1 MKNVTDKLET
11 LINIIDNSIGKEE
24 SKKFKRN
31 KNNQNKKRPM
41 SAQIIR
47 KQDKYSLR
55 QESKRKLLNYSQ
67 LIYTNN
73 EENNFRKRNNK
84 KKYKLNTSKSMILNK
99 SKKINENNFIK
110 GKFLKN
116 ASNTQNSSVIVENFY
131 LRKDS
136 KLNIYKLKNDY
147 YSINKFFNSN
157 TSTNKINNS

>member
-1 MKNVTDKLET
+1 MDNISDKNQSDNRNIFSNLNFVKNNKINYNYAQCINKMKNVTDKLET

-24 SKKFKRN
+24 PKKFKRN

-84 KKYKLNTSKSMILNK
+84 KKI
-99 SKKINENNFIK
+99 
-110 GKFLKN
+110 
-116 ASNTQNSSVIVENFY
+116 
-131 LRKDS
+131 
-136 KLNIYKLKNDY
+136 
-147 YSINKFFNSN
+147 
-157 TSTNKINNS
+157 